1 MVKNLP
7 ANAGDLRNFC
17 SITGSGRFP
26 WRREWLPIPVFL
38 PEESHGQRSLEGYS
52 PWGRTES
59 DATEVMHGRKHLL
72 KSSPPPLLVG
82 TPIWTS
88 GSTLHPMSFRR
99 KVNQGKALSENVCA
113 NSPSMISALA
123 SISSSH
129 TKCWTQQ
136 CFRCLLALAACSSDR
151 GFPERATPCPKSM
164 NYHKLVRE
172 GIQGQGKPFRTP

>member
-72 KSSPPPLLVG
+72 KSSPLAEKL
-82 TPIWTS
+82 T
-88 GSTLHPMSFRR
+88 STLAGGDSNLDQWLHPAPHEFQ
-99 KVNQGKALSENVCA
+99 KESE
-113 NSPSMISALA
+113 S
-123 SISSSH
+123 
-129 TKCWTQQ
+129 
-136 CFRCLLALAACSSDR
+136 
-151 GFPERATPCPKSM
+151 
-164 NYHKLVRE
+164 
-172 GIQGQGKPFRTP
+172 GQGSF